1 MLSQSLE
8 YFMHCIICSLREK
21 GRKTS
26 VVQADSKTTF
36 HAIMSSFSLAMSQA
50 RPVNTLFQIRL
61 KTNCVKKLAI
71 QKHQHMWLQLCEI

>member
-8 YFMHCIICSLREK
+8 YFTHCVICTLREK

-26 VVQADSKTTF
+26 VVQADSMATF
-36 HAIMSSFSLAMSQA
+36 HTIVSSFSLAMGQA

-61 KTNCVKKLAI
+61 NTNCVKN
-71 QKHQHMWLQLCEI
+71 